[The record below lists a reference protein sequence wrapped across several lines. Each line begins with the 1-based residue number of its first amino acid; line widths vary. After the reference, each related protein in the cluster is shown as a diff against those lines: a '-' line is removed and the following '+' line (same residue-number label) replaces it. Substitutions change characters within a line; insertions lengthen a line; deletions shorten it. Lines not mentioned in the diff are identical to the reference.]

1 MATKLKNV
9 TVPLVF
15 MLLLFLGLR
24 AESIP
29 GPGGQDNIEK
39 IAKKVFRSVVKVI
52 AKNGIDRVA
61 TGVVIDKNG
70 YIVTHA
76 LISPRHESILVIT
89 PDGKKVE
96 ADFLGMDPVTHL
108 ALIQA
113 KDKNL
118 IPISTGKSKQLSPGS
133 WIGVLSFSEKTPAIT
148 QGIVSSISPEALR
161 LNVWTVPGSSG
172 SPVIDR
178 NGGMVGLIR
187 GAYIEDRPLVIEF
200 QEKELFASGFVFS
213 KAEAPSS
220 GLAKAVPVEVVTE
233 IFSEIKKEGRVRRG
247 WLGIS
252 TDEDEEGRL
261 MITGIDGESPAELA
275 ELKRGDIVLEFE
287 GKEVTSFEMFR
298 DEIRKRKPGEGLS
311 LKIERNG
318 KTRNI
323 KVRLGEYSEESGWRE
338 FEVKFPRLFPPP
350 RPPMPPRAPSVSSKV
365 PVPRTPRV
373 FSSWSLE
380 PGKFI
385 GVSLQPLNREL
396 SEYFGVEKGMG
407 LLIAT
412 IREDSPAEKVGL
424 KIGDVIV
431 KADGVRVQR
440 AEQLSRIIQGKEKG
454 TRIKIEFLRNKKKR
468 TLEVEVEEEER
479 NGSFRFDKREGW
491 ENYVEYWDDYGTN
504 VRKQYEAWGDRYFQN
519 YQNWTKKVKKHLE
532 ESARKSTEATQ
543 MLLKYLKTCK
553 VVKG

>member
-1 MATKLKNV
+1 MTTKLKNV

-15 MLLLFLGLR
+15 ILLLFLGLR

-29 GPGGQDNIEK
+29 DPGGQDNIEK

-52 AKNGIDRVA
+52 AKNGINRVA
-61 TGVVIDKNG
+61 TGVVVDKNG

-76 LISPRHESILVIT
+76 LISPRHESILVVT
-89 PDGKKVE
+89 PDGKKIE

-118 IPISTGKSKQLSPGS
+118 IPISIGKSKQLSHGS
-133 WIGVLSFSEKTPAIT
+133 WIGVISFSEKTPAIT

-172 SPVIDR
+172 SPVVDR
-178 NGGMVGLIR
+178 NGRMVGLIR
-187 GAYIEDRPLVIEF
+187 GAYIEDRPVVIEF
-200 QEKELFASGFVFS
+200 KEKSLVASGFMFS

-233 IFSEIKKEGRVRRG
+233 VSSEIKKEGRVRRG
-247 WLGIS
+247 WLGVS
-252 TDEDEEGRL
+252 TDEDEEGRV
-261 MITGIDGESPAELA
+261 MIIGIDGESPAELA

-287 GKEVTSFEMFR
+287 GKEVTSFEMLR
-298 DEIRKRKPGEGLS
+298 DEIRKRKPGEGVT

-318 KTRNI
+318 KTRNV
-323 KVRLGEYSEESGWRE
+323 KVRLGEYSEEEGWRE
-338 FEVKFPRLFPPP
+338 FEFKFPRLFPTP
-350 RPPMPPRAPSVSSKV
+350 RPPISPRPPVSPKP
-365 PVPRTPRV
+365 PVLRTPRV
-373 FSSWSLE
+373 FSWGLE
-380 PGKFI
+380 QKKFI
-385 GVSLQPLNREL
+385 GVYLQPLNREL

-454 TRIKIEFLRNKKKR
+454 NRIKIEFLRNKKKR
-468 TLEVEVEEEER
+468 TVEVEVEEEEKS
-479 NGSFRFDKREGW
+479 SFIRFDNRDGW
-491 ENYVEYWDDYGTN
+491 EDYVEHWDDYGTSL
-504 VRKQYEAWGDRYFQN
+504 RKQYKAWGDRYFQD
-519 YQNWTKKVKKHLE
+519 YQNWTKKLKKHLE

-543 MLLKYLKTCK
+543 RLLRSLKTYK